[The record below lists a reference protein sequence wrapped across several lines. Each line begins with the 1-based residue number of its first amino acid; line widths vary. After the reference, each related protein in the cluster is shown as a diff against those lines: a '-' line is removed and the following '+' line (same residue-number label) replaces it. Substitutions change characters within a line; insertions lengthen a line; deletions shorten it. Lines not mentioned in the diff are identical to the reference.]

1 LPWYIAN
8 ILIILLERQTQ
19 GLSTMEFS
27 LKIIDIKRLEF
38 VFKNLAKL
46 VGFPLGK
53 IKIQG
58 FLSKKSLVPTMEI
71 TSKHKKV

>member
-1 LPWYIAN
+1 
-8 ILIILLERQTQ
+8 
-19 GLSTMEFS
+19 MEFS